1 MNIVTLVHED
11 SKVRQAHKTVLF
23 SQSLVSKMTMKRKLG
38 TDSKSINN
46 GTKAPNVETKKKVL
60 TKNELMLE
68 FKALEKKYDELL
80 TEKDNLLKKL
90 QHCRTRIPNQA

>member
-1 MNIVTLVHED
+1 MNIVTLVQED

-38 TDSKSINN
+38 TDSKSIN
-46 GTKAPNVETKKKVL
+46 KAPNVETKKKVL

-80 TEKDNLLKKL
+80 TEKDNLFRKIAALENIGKEKV
-90 QHCRTRIPNQA
+90 TT

>member
-1 MNIVTLVHED
+1 
-11 SKVRQAHKTVLF
+11 
-23 SQSLVSKMTMKRKLG
+23 MTMKRKLG